1 MKIIAVIPA
10 RSGSKGVL
18 DKNIRKLAGKPL
30 IAYSI
35 MAAKRTKF
43 IDRIIVST
51 DSIKYASLAKKY
63 GAEVPFLRPAEIAG
77 DYSTDYEFMKHVIDW
92 LHENENYYSDFVL
105 NLRPVTPFR
114 DPRLIDKAIETL
126 IDSSEATSLRSAHE
140 MPETAYKMCEIDGG
154 YIKSI
159 CNGSFDHD
167 NANKPRQAFPTTF
180 TPNGYVDVMRTSYIN
195 ENKLL
200 YGNRVKAFITPV
212 SYEVDTLDDFN
223 LLEWLINKDKN
234 IYKQIFGNK

>member
-1 MKIIAVIPA
+1 MKIIAIVPA
-10 RSGSKGVL
+10 RSGSKGVI
-18 DKNIRKLAGKPL
+18 DKNIKKLAGKPL

-35 MAAKRTKF
+35 VAAKKTKY

-51 DSIKYASLAKKY
+51 DSLKYASLAKRY
-63 GAEVPFLRPAEIAG
+63 GAEVPFLRPTEIAG
-77 DYSTDYEFMKHVIDW
+77 DTSTDYEFMKHVIDW
-92 LHENENYYSDFVL
+92 LHKNEDYCPDFVL

-114 DPRLIDKAIETL
+114 DSNLIDDAIKAL
-126 IDSSEATSLRSAHE
+126 IDSPEATSLRSAHE
-140 MPETAYKMCEIDGG
+140 MSETAYKMCEIDGG

-180 TPNGYVDVMRTSYIN
+180 TPNGYVDIMRTSYIN

-200 YGNRVKAFITPV
+200 YGNRVMAFITPV

-223 LLEWLINKDKN
+223 LLEWLIEKDKN

>member
-1 MKIIAVIPA
+1 MNILAIIPA
-10 RSGSKGVL
+10 RSGSKGVP
-18 DKNIRKLAGKPL
+18 DKNIKLLGGKPL

-35 MAAKRTKF
+35 AAAKKSKLINRV
-43 IDRIIVST
+43 IVTT
-51 DSIKYASLAKKY
+51 DSEIYAELAKEY
-63 GAEVPFLRPAEIAG
+63 GSEVPFLRPAEIAG

-92 LHENENYYSDFVL
+92 LDENENYYPDFVL

-195 ENKLL
+195 KNKLL

-234 IYKQIFGNK
+234 IYKQIFENK